1 MKGASDEP
9 NADAISTF
17 LFAVSD
23 AMVTRSLSGHLLSVV
38 VFFLHPKRI
47 RVIKLFHHL
56 GTAGAGQEQPEQV
69 DAVLWGKPAGKK
81 ITLCQVITPPNN
93 TLSSLVIASATMT
106 SCTELC
112 FLNPCL
118 TRKRGD
124 GGYGVMTTFSN
135 RISKFWLFP
144 SDGSVQGII
153 VSFVTCPP
161 AFIVPRYTL
170 VQQICRPLRYIFAEV
185 VTSRASA

>member
-69 DAVLWGKPAGKK
+69 DAVLRGKPAGRLKK
-81 ITLCQVITPPNN
+81 NNPLSGYHSAEQHAVIPGYCICNN
-93 TLSSLVIASATMT
+93 DFM
-106 SCTELC
+106 
-112 FLNPCL
+112 
-118 TRKRGD
+118 
-124 GGYGVMTTFSN
+124 YGT
-135 RISKFWLFP
+135 LFP
-144 SDGSVQGII
+144 ESLPYQKTG
-153 VSFVTCPP
+153 
-161 AFIVPRYTL
+161 
-170 VQQICRPLRYIFAEV
+170 
-185 VTSRASA
+185 